1 MNVSEAIAQILKKE
15 NIDWISCFPNNPLIE
30 DLSKI
35 GIRPIMFRH
44 ERGAMMAADGYS
56 RTSDREKIGIF
67 SMQSQAG
74 AENSMGGVSQAYA
87 DNIPVL
93 ILPGAP
99 PLNQISV
106 RPNFN
111 ATSNY
116 KGIVKSAE
124 CITQPGQV
132 IDVMRRAFH
141 NIRNGRPGPV
151 VVEIPADISASEI
164 NIDIDDYKSP
174 VKGYHAPSITDI
186 KLAVSN
192 LLKAKNPLI
201 IAGQGVLFS
210 RSSDQLKTL
219 AELTNIPVYTTMPGK
234 SAINED
240 HPLALGAGVQTTT
253 LQARTWLDNA
263 DVILALG
270 TSMTITPYGQS
281 IDQNS
286 KFIIHN
292 SDNYEDINK
301 DFFADV
307 ILAGDTKLTIELL
320 IEEIKSKTGENG
332 REDIDGNIN
341 KIADLKKQWLTE
353 WASHLNSDEV
363 PINPYRVINEI
374 NNSIDLE
381 NSIVTHDAGAP
392 RDQIVPF
399 FKATVPHSY
408 IGWGKTTHLGFS
420 IPLMIGAKKA
430 NPDKF
435 CLNLMG
441 DGAFGMSGLDI
452 ETAVRSKLA
461 ITTIILN
468 NGGMA
473 TYPGGFPNA
482 REKFGVSFM
491 KGNYA
496 KIAEGMGA
504 IGIEVKEVHGISEAI
519 KKAQIE
525 NSKGNT
531 VLIDIHTGYDDKR
544 SKW

>member
-1 MNVSEAIAQILKKE
+1 MQIYRFYASIICPRKYFPINRQIKAAIQ
-15 NIDWISCFPNNPLIE
+15 
-30 DLSKI
+30 
-35 GIRPIMFRH
+35 
-44 ERGAMMAADGYS
+44 
-56 RTSDREKIGIF
+56 
-67 SMQSQAG
+67 
-74 AENSMGGVSQAYA
+74 
-87 DNIPVL
+87 
-93 ILPGAP
+93 
-99 PLNQISV
+99 
-106 RPNFN
+106 
-111 ATSNY
+111 
-116 KGIVKSAE
+116 
-124 CITQPGQV
+124 
-132 IDVMRRAFH
+132 
-141 NIRNGRPGPV
+141 
-151 VVEIPADISASEI
+151 
-164 NIDIDDYKSP
+164 
-174 VKGYHAPSITDI
+174 
-186 KLAVSN
+186 
-192 LLKAKNPLI
+192 
-201 IAGQGVLFS
+201 
-210 RSSDQLKTL
+210 QLR
-219 AELTNIPVYTTMPGK
+219 
-234 SAINED
+234 SAINEY

-263 DVILALG
+263 DLILALG
-270 TSMTITPYGQS
+270 TSMTISPYGQN
-281 IDQNS
+281 IDRNS

-320 IEEIKSKTGENG
+320 IDEIKSAIGEDG
-332 REDIDGNIN
+332 REDSNDNIN
-341 KIADLKKQWLTE
+341 KIADLKNKWLSE

-504 IGIEVKEVHGISEAI
+504 IGIEVKEVHEISQAI

-531 VLIDIHTGYDDKR
+531 VLIDVHTGYDDKR

>member
-15 NIDWISCFPNNPLIE
+15 NIEWISCFPNNPLIE

-35 GIRPIMFRH
+35 DIRPIMFRH
-44 ERGAMMAADGYS
+44 ERGAMMAADGFS
-56 RTSDREKIGIF
+56 RTSDREKIGVF

-74 AENSMGGVSQAYA
+74 AENSMGGISQAYA

-93 ILPGAP
+93 IIPGAP
-99 PLNQISV
+99 PLNQLSV

-111 ATSNY
+111 ASSNY
-116 KGIVKSAE
+116 KGIVKNVE
-124 CITQPGQV
+124 CITQPDQV

-141 NIRNGRPGPV
+141 NIKNGRPGPV
-151 VVEIPADISASEI
+151 VVEVPSDISASEI
-164 NIDIDDYKSP
+164 SIDINSYKP
-174 VKGYHAPSITDI
+174 PTKGYHSPSKADVS
-186 KLAVSN
+186 LAVKK
-192 LLKAKNPLI
+192 LLEAKNPLI
-201 IAGQGVLFS
+201 IAGQGVLFARATKELQS
-210 RSSDQLKTL
+210 F

-234 SAINED
+234 SAINEM

-253 LQARTWLDNA
+253 LQARTFLDEC
-263 DVILALG
+263 DVVLALG
-270 TSMTITPYGQS
+270 SSMTDTPYGQT
-281 IDQNS
+281 IDTAS
-286 KFIIHN
+286 KFLIHN
-292 SDNYEDINK
+292 SDNYDDINK
-301 DFFADV
+301 DHYADV
-307 ILAGDTKLTIELL
+307 ILNGDTKLTLDLL
-320 IEEIKSKTGENG
+320 IDEVTDLIKDKKLNHDIQSKISNM
-332 REDIDGNIN
+332 
-341 KIADLKKQWLTE
+341 KKQWLSE
-353 WASHLNSDEV
+353 WESNLNSNEV

-374 NNSIDLE
+374 NKNIIPE
-381 NSIVTHDAGAP
+381 KSIVTHDAGAP

-399 FKATVPHSY
+399 FNATVPHSY

-420 IPLMIGAKKA
+420 IPLMIGAKIA

-452 ETAVRSKLA
+452 ETAVRAKLP

-482 REKFGVSFM
+482 RKNFGVSYM
-491 KGNYA
+491 KGDYA

-504 IGIEVKEVHGISEAI
+504 KGIVVKSVNEVGESIKDAI
-519 KKAQIE
+519 AE
-525 NSKGNT
+525 NQKGNT